1 MTLKCLKSTDVRMKY
16 TKVNALYLYSPFL
29 VFVATQGTFTLHRI
43 HTEAQ
48 ISTTVQQLVHSGSL

>member
-43 HTEAQ
+43 HTEPAQ
-48 ISTTVQQLVHSGSL
+48 TGTDIHTPME